1 MTRKELISTVSD
13 DITISGQM
21 ELNVPEKEIN
31 RIIDQEERVA
41 YKTWR
46 DTVEVQYAVMNPAAF
61 DTEECRGGRSVQLPK
76 CV

>member
-21 ELNVPEKEIN
+21 ELNIPEKEIN

-41 YKTWR
+41 YKT
-46 DTVEVQYAVMNPAAF
+46 
-61 DTEECRGGRSVQLPK
+61 
-76 CV
+76 